1 MIQNLKNP
9 PIGIGSRS
17 CHRISG
23 STVVVKY
30 GGAAMVDSDL
40 RAACLQD
47 VARLHRQGT
56 RVVLVHGGG
65 PEVSQDMRRQGLE
78 PRFVGGLR
86 VTDEAALV
94 VTQRVLV
101 GSTNRA
107 LVAGLQALGIPAV
120 GFCAGDGGT
129 VRVTGKSADLG
140 LVGEVSAV
148 NPDLLQTL
156 LGSGFVPVV
165 APLGADA
172 EGQAY
177 NVNADTIAS
186 AVAAALNA
194 SRLILLTDVDGIRT
208 NPDDPETAL
217 QDCTGQDLWR
227 LKADGAVQGGMIPK
241 VEAILQ
247 TLSAGVQTVQVLD
260 GRRPHALRDALV
272 PGRAPGTT
280 VTNPQEALCQIA

>member
-1 MIQNLKNP
+1 
-9 PIGIGSRS
+9 
-17 CHRISG
+17 
-23 STVVVKY
+23 
-30 GGAAMVDSDL
+30 MVDSDL

-156 LGSGFVPVV
+156 LKSGFVPVV